1 MWSLQPSKTN
11 TKSGRR
17 DKKPSSESL
26 STAIHRKMEE
36 TMSAE
41 DRVPL
46 RELGAWRGTVTSGI
60 RETVSRANAM
70 MRSAAGSGS
79 MATLRKGGHLRIAAP
94 RLSAAPRVS
103 AAWSPLPRRSLAQL
117 AATITTITTTMPRVK
132 SNESNAFT

>member
-1 MWSLQPSKTN
+1 MNGPRLRWE
-11 TKSGRR
+11 GVY
-17 DKKPSSESL
+17 SL
-26 STAIHRKMEE
+26 SHFANLLSKRL
-36 TMSAE
+36 
-41 DRVPL
+41 RVARVSMLATPPI
-46 RELGAWRGTVTSGI
+46 WRQ

-79 MATLRKGGHLRIAAP
+79 MATLRKGGHLRTAAP